1 MTRIVYKSIDSDSDS
16 LSSLRCSCTSN
27 SGGWGYSHR
36 ALEKMFRLQMP
47 NKTAGG
53 MHEETTHSR
62 SAKGVCLGTLPN
74 EPRLNEIKSK
84 ICTNHY
90 HMVCFSMVYY
100 ALARPHFFAARFV
113 PVPFLPFIRPLHAS
127 QNLWNMFPSVSG
139 AKQASR
145 FKTPP
150 CGHPFGLGHLLSSLQ
165 VVRPSQVHGSS
176 EYSKHSAQFS
186 LEIRF
191 LWGNGIR

>member
-16 LSSLRCSCTSN
+16 LSTLRCSCTSN

-90 HMVCFSMVYY
+90 HMFFYGLLCACAAAFFCCAFFS
-100 ALARPHFFAARFV
+100 
-113 PVPFLPFIRPLHAS
+113 S
-127 QNLWNMFPSVSG
+127 SVSTLHSPI
-139 AKQASR
+139 ACLSESLEHVSICFWCETNQS
-145 FKTPP
+145 FQNIPMWTSL
-150 CGHPFGLGHLLSSLQ
+150 FGLGHLLSSLQ

-176 EYSKHSAQFS
+176 EHSKHSAQFS

-191 LWGNGIR
+191 SMGEWY